1 MFYQEEGT
9 IERAVGNRE
18 ISFWQGKK
26 AEIVLILFLMTSEF
40 AVFICLWLFL
50 LPKSKKT
57 RLIMLFFYYLIQL

>member
-50 LPKSKKT
+50 LPK
-57 RLIMLFFYYLIQL
+57 